1 MKFANPFGYFAKD
14 IGIDL
19 GTANTLVYVRG
30 RGIVINEP
38 SVVAINQKTGVI
50 VAIGAEAKRM
60 VGRTP
65 AQITATRP
73 LVAGVVSDFEVTEE
87 MLRYFIRKVH
97 EDSFALLARP
107 RVVVGIPSVV
117 TEVEKRAVEDA
128 ARNAGAREVYLV
140 EEPMAAAIGVRLPV
154 QEAVGSL
161 VVDIG
166 GGTTDIAVISLG
178 GIVVSKNLKIAG
190 DKLNEDIIRF
200 ARDEFKLLLGERTAE
215 DIKIAI
221 GSAYELAEPLE
232 ATMRGRD
239 LVTGLPKEIV
249 VDDADI
255 RRAMRHSIATLVNT
269 VKTVIEQTPPELVA
283 DIMHR
288 GIVLVG
294 GGSLLR
300 GLDRLIH
307 EETRIPVRVAE
318 DPLTAVVRGTG
329 VILEDITSLKGVLV
343 STDYEQVPTE

>member
-1 MKFANPFGYFAKD
+1 MFNGLFSYFSKD

-30 RGIVINEP
+30 REIVINEP
-38 SVVAINQKTGVI
+38 SVVAINQKTGQI
-50 VAIGAEAKRM
+50 VAIGADAKRM

-65 AQITATRP
+65 SQIIATRP

-87 MLRYFIRKVH
+87 MLKHFIRKVH
-97 EDSFALLARP
+97 EDSFSLFARP
-107 RVVVGIPSVV
+107 RVVVGIPSGV

-178 GIVVSKNLKIAG
+178 GIVVSRNLKIAG
-190 DKLNEDIIRF
+190 DKLNEDIMRF

-221 GSAYELAEPLE
+221 GSGYELDEPLE
-232 ATMRGRD
+232 ASMRGRD

-255 RRAMRHSIATLVNT
+255 RRAMRHSINTLVNT
-269 VKTVIEQTPPELVA
+269 VKAVIEETPPELVA

-288 GIVLVG
+288 GIILVC

-307 EETRIPVRVAE
+307 EETRVPVRVAD

-329 VILEDITSLKGVLV
+329 VILEDVDSLKDILV
-343 STDYEQVPTE
+343 STDYEQVPTQ

>member
-1 MKFANPFGYFAKD
+1 MFNKFFSRFSKD

-30 RGIVINEP
+30 RAV
-38 SVVAINQKTGVI
+38 NQKTGQI
-50 VAIGAEAKRM
+50 VAIGTEAKRM

-65 AQITATRP
+65 AQIVATRP

-87 MLRYFIRKVH
+87 MLKYFIRKVH
-97 EDSFALLARP
+97 ERTWAFFARP
-107 RVVVGIPSVV
+107 RVVIGIPSGV

-140 EEPMAAAIGVRLPV
+140 EEPMAAAVGVRLPV

-161 VVDIG
+161 IVDIG

-221 GSAYELAEPLE
+221 GSAYELPEPLE

-239 LVTGLPKEIV
+239 LITGLPKEIM

-255 RRAMRHSIATLVNT
+255 RRAMRHSINVLVNAIKAT
-269 VKTVIEQTPPELVA
+269 VEETPPELVA

-300 GLDRLIH
+300 GLDHLIQ
-307 EETRIPVRVAE
+307 EETHIPVRVA
-318 DPLTAVVRGTG
+318 DDSLTAVVRGTG
-329 VILEDITSLKGVLV
+329 IILEDVDALREVLV
-343 STDYEQVPTE
+343 STDYEKVPA

>member
-1 MKFANPFGYFAKD
+1 MLNKLLGHFSHD

-38 SVVAINQKTGVI
+38 SVVAVNQKTGQI
-50 VAIGAEAKRM
+50 VAIGSEAKRM

-65 AQITATRP
+65 AYITASRP

-87 MLRYFIRKVH
+87 MLKYFIRKVH
-97 EDSFALLARP
+97 DQTFSLFPRP
-107 RVVVGIPSVV
+107 RVVVGIPSGV

-128 ARNAGAREVYLV
+128 AKNAGAREVYLV
-140 EEPMAAAIGVRLPV
+140 EEPMAAAIGIRLPV
-154 QEAVGSL
+154 QEAIGSMI
-161 VVDIG
+161 VDIG

-178 GIVVSKNLKIAG
+178 GIVVSKDLRVAG

-200 ARDEFKLLLGERTAE
+200 ARDEFKMLLGERTAE

-221 GSAYELAEPLE
+221 GSAYELDDPME

-255 RRAMRHSIATLVNT
+255 RRALRHSINVLVNSIKSAVET
-269 VKTVIEQTPPELVA
+269 TPPELVA

-288 GIVLVG
+288 GIHLVG

-300 GLDRLIH
+300 GLGRLIS
-307 EETRIPVRVAE
+307 EETRIPVKVAD

-329 VILEDITSLKGVLV
+329 FILEDIDAVREVLV
-343 STDYEQVPTE
+343 GTSYEKVPT

>member
-1 MKFANPFGYFAKD
+1 MFNKFFGHFSHD

-38 SVVAINQKTGVI
+38 SVVAVNQKTGQI
-50 VAIGAEAKRM
+50 VAIGTEAKRM

-65 AQITATRP
+65 AYITASRP

-87 MLRYFIRKVH
+87 MLKYFIKKVH
-97 EDSFALLARP
+97 EEKFSLFPRP
-107 RVVVGIPSVV
+107 RVVIGIPSGV

-128 ARNAGAREVYLV
+128 AKNAGAREVYLV

-154 QEAVGSL
+154 QEAVGSML
-161 VVDIG
+161 VDIG
-166 GGTTDIAVISLG
+166 GGTSDIAVISLG
-178 GIVVSKNLKIAG
+178 GIVVSKDLKIAG
-190 DKLNEDIIRF
+190 DRLNDDIIRF

-221 GSAYELAEPLE
+221 GSAYELPEPME

-239 LVTGLPKEIV
+239 LVTGLPKELV
-249 VDDADI
+249 VDDADV
-255 RRAMRHSIATLVNT
+255 RRAMRHSINTLINAIKATV
-269 VKTVIEQTPPELVA
+269 EATPPELVA

-300 GLDRLIH
+300 GLDRLIA
-307 EETRIPVRVAE
+307 EETKIPVKVAE

-329 VILEDITSLKGVLV
+329 IILEDVDSLREVLV
-343 STDYEQVPTE
+343 STGYEKVPT